1 MSRRDPRIRVRTPD
15 EIAQAEAD
23 ADLVRRAAWA
33 VGSKAALGRKL
44 SALNGKTVT
53 GGTIAHWEDAS
64 RSVPEWVLAVC
75 REVVA

>member
-1 MSRRDPRIRVRTPD
+1 MSRRDPRIRIRSPE

-44 SALNGKTVT
+44 SELGKTVT

-64 RSVPEWVLAVC
+64 RSVPDWVLAVC